1 MSQNTAVKTLIEI
14 YDPAMCCSTGVCGP
28 DVDDTLAD
36 FANDVKWLKSQG
48 VEVNRFNLGQE
59 PEAFKM
65 NPLVLSRLKQ
75 EGSDCLPLIFM
86 DGTLVADG
94 EYPSRE
100 QLTNLLKL
108 DSDVNP
114 DNTNTINMNTNDQI
128 MTDKVQ
134 ELIALGAAL
143 ASNCESSLEIHYKR
157 SKELG
162 ISENEISQALQ
173 IAQNVKQEPFGKMI
187 ELANALL
194 GIPKQSESC
203 CAPGSG
209 CC

>member
-1 MSQNTAVKTLIEI
+1 MSQKAAVKTLIEI

-48 VEVNRFNLGQE
+48 FEVNRFNLGQE

-86 DGTLVADG
+86 DSALVSDG
-94 EYPSRE
+94 EYPNRE
-100 QLTNLLKL
+100 RLTNLLKI
-108 DSDVNP
+108 DSDVSP
-114 DNTNTINMNTNDQI
+114 DIKDSTNMNTNNQI
-128 MTDKVQ
+128 MTDKVE

-162 ISENEISQALQ
+162 ISENEIAQALQ
-173 IAQNVKQEPFGKMI
+173 IAQNIKQIPSGRMI
-187 ELANALL
+187 ELANTLL
-194 GIPKQSESC
+194 GVPKQSESC
-203 CAPGSG
+203 CTPGSG

>member
-1 MSQNTAVKTLIEI
+1 MDTQTETKTLIEV

-48 VEVNRFNLGQE
+48 MDVNRFNLGQE

-75 EGSDCLPLIFM
+75 EGSDCLPLIFI

-108 DSDVNP
+108 EEVLKP
-114 DNTNTINMNTNDQI
+114 DNTNKPNMNTNEQI
-128 MTDKVQ
+128 MTEKVQ

-143 ASNCESSLEIHYKR
+143 ASNCESSLEAHYKR

-187 ELANALL
+187 ELANTLL
-194 GIPKQSESC
+194 GVPEQSESC

>member
-1 MSQNTAVKTLIEI
+1 MSQKTAVKTLIEI

-28 DVDDTLAD
+28 DVDDTLTD
-36 FANDVKWLKSQG
+36 FANNVKWLKSQG

-75 EGSDCLPLIFM
+75 AGSDCLPLIFM

-94 EYPSRE
+94 EYPDRVK
-100 QLTNLLKL
+100 LTQLLKI
-108 DSDVNP
+108 DSDVTP
-114 DNTNTINMNTNDQI
+114 DITDTTDMNIKDQI

-143 ASNCESSLEIHYKR
+143 VSNCESSLEIHYKR

-162 ISENEISQALQ
+162 ISENEIAQTLQ
-173 IAQNVKQEPFGKMI
+173 IAQNVKQVPSGKMI
-187 ELANALL
+187 ELANTLL
-194 GIPKQSESC
+194 GVPKQSESC

>member
-1 MSQNTAVKTLIEI
+1 MSQKAAVKTLIEI

-48 VEVNRFNLGQE
+48 FEVNRFNLGQE

-86 DGTLVADG
+86 DSALVSDG
-94 EYPSRE
+94 EYPNRE
-100 QLTNLLKL
+100 QLTNLLKI
-108 DSDVNP
+108 DSDVSP
-114 DNTNTINMNTNDQI
+114 DIKDSTNMNTNNQI
-128 MTDKVQ
+128 MTDKVE

-162 ISENEISQALQ
+162 ISENEIAQALQ
-173 IAQNVKQEPFGKMI
+173 IAQNIKQIPSGRMI
-187 ELANALL
+187 ELANTLL
-194 GIPKQSESC
+194 GVPKQSESC
-203 CAPGSG
+203 CTPGSG